1 MTISCLQGAKTLV
14 QISEEK
20 LTHIQI
26 QKILYLAQML
36 FIGENGFKSSLIRN
50 KFLAWKYGPVA
61 REVYDHLNGRYGKN
75 PVPREAFDDIVGIM
89 NEETKEA
96 EKPEYETHVK
106 CLKKAYDTWG
116 NIEPF
121 DLVAITH
128 WQKGAWR
135 NTVRVKKIEID
146 NELIKEEFDAR
157 YNEG

>member
-36 FIGENGFKSSLIRN
+36 FIGENGFKSPLIRN
-50 KFLAWKYGPVA
+50 NFLDWKYGPVA

-89 NEETKEA
+89 NEQTRKA
-96 EKPEYETHVK
+96 EKPEHEAHVK
-106 CLKKAYDTWG
+106 FLIKAYDTWG
-116 NIEPF
+116 DLEPF

-135 NTVRVKKIEID
+135 KTVSEGKIEIE
-146 NELIKEEFDAR
+146 NELIKKEFDAR

>member
-36 FIGENGFKSSLIRN
+36 FIGENELKESLIRN
-50 KFLAWKYGPVA
+50 NFLAWEYGPVA
-61 REVYDHLNGRYGKN
+61 REVYGHLSKRFGSSTI
-75 PVPREAFDDIVGIM
+75 PASAFDDIVDIM
-89 NEETKEA
+89 EGETKKAKEPEHEA
-96 EKPEYETHVK
+96 HVEVLDRAYK
-106 CLKKAYDTWG
+106 KWGHLK
-116 NIEPF
+116 PF

-135 NTVRVKKIEID
+135 KTMDDKEIEID
-146 NELIKEEFDAR
+146 NALIWEEFNAR
-157 YNEG
+157 YKE